1 MTTPVK
7 SFTAEERQGW
17 IDFCVGE
24 ADDLGIEHNGFA
36 DLTDEQLD
44 KEADWYYE
52 MQGK

>member
-7 SFTAEERQGW
+7 LFDEVERAHW
-17 IDFCVGE
+17 IAFCVQE

-44 KEADWYYE
+44 KEADWYYDLA
-52 MQGK
+52 GK